1 MTGPLDTSRPIKEIE
16 GLERQVAKLAKI
28 NRALM
33 NRVEKSMDQ
42 QANAYSLFQ
51 TAISLEE
58 QVRVRT
64 EELKNALS
72 SLERTND
79 ELMLARDAAE
89 RANRFKTRFFTAV
102 GHDLLQPLHA
112 ARLSASALA
121 ETVREVDQERLA
133 NRIEHALTTIEDLLK
148 SILDISKL
156 EAGAITPSLQ
166 PISLEQLFSSLA
178 VDIGPLARS
187 KGLDLTWR
195 RTAFAVMSDPMM
207 LRRILQ
213 NLLANAVQYTERGAV
228 MLAARRR
235 GPNVRIE
242 VWDTGPGIPQ
252 AERQLIFEE
261 FQRGPAAHHQD
272 IGGFGL
278 GLSIVKRM
286 GDALQHPISICS
298 HVGHGTLFMVSAPF
312 AATVDTH
319 TMENPKAGSSHPY
332 GLSGAK
338 ILIIDNDAAV
348 LDAMQSLLER
358 WSCETRAVPDL
369 AALDSLIGEG
379 FRPDIVLADYHLNNG
394 QCGLNAVERLR
405 SEFDPQL
412 PAVVVTADHA
422 PMIADIVQ
430 AAACEILLKPVKPA
444 ELRALM
450 VHLLA

>member
-1 MTGPLDTSRPIKEIE
+1 
-16 GLERQVAKLAKI
+16 
-28 NRALM
+28 
-33 NRVEKSMDQ
+33 
-42 QANAYSLFQ
+42 
-51 TAISLEE
+51 
-58 QVRVRT
+58 
-64 EELKNALS
+64 
-72 SLERTND
+72 
-79 ELMLARDAAE
+79 
-89 RANRFKTRFFTAV
+89 
-102 GHDLLQPLHA
+102 
-112 ARLSASALA
+112 
-121 ETVREVDQERLA
+121 
-133 NRIEHALTTIEDLLK
+133 
-148 SILDISKL
+148 
-156 EAGAITPSLQ
+156 
-166 PISLEQLFSSLA
+166 
-178 VDIGPLARS
+178 
-187 KGLDLTWR
+187 
-195 RTAFAVMSDPMM
+195 MSDPMM

-261 FQRGPAAHHQD
+261 FQRGPAAHRQD

-422 PMIADIVQ
+422 PMIADRVH

>member
-1 MTGPLDTSRPIKEIE
+1 MTGPLDTSRPIKEME

-33 NRVEKSMDQ
+33 HRVEKSMDQ

-79 ELMLARDAAE
+79 ELMSARDASE

-112 ARLSASALA
+112 ALLSASALA

-195 RTAFAVMSDPMM
+195 RNAFAVMSDPMM

-261 FQRGPAAHHQD
+261 FQRGPAAHRLD

-312 AATVDTH
+312 AATVDTP
-319 TMENPKAGSSHPY
+319 TMENPKAGSGHPY
-332 GLSGAK
+332 GLSGTK
-338 ILIIDNDAAV
+338 
-348 LDAMQSLLER
+348 
-358 WSCETRAVPDL
+358 
-369 AALDSLIGEG
+369 
-379 FRPDIVLADYHLNNG
+379 
-394 QCGLNAVERLR
+394 
-405 SEFDPQL
+405 
-412 PAVVVTADHA
+412 
-422 PMIADIVQ
+422 
-430 AAACEILLKPVKPA
+430 
-444 ELRALM
+444 
-450 VHLLA
+450 